1 MTITR
6 LDILID
12 YICER
17 QVEADQLAELA
28 ALAGSDP
35 AVWNRVA
42 GAIRADAIVQSGIDA
57 AEGIARSIE
66 MPDDRSSSSIARRPR
81 SRQLAAWSGWV
92 AAAIVAVASILV
104 QITERPAAGVDETP
118 TAMSSHDALSEY
130 LRRGLEAGQIVREL
144 PLLTLDVRPAP
155 DGIRTEVLYLR
166 RLLERTT
173 VDNVIKL
180 GQDEHGRATVVSSGG
195 AAPFSRQSL

>member
-92 AAAIVAVASILV
+92 AAAIVAWIAFGGIYSV
-104 QITERPAAGVDETP
+104 QEGELGVELTFGEHDETTEP
-118 TAMSSHDALSEY
+118 G
-130 LRRGLEAGQIVREL
+130 LRINW
-144 PLLTLDVRPAP
+144 PAP
-155 DGIRTEVLYLR
+155 VGETHR
-166 RLLERTT
+166 
-173 VDNVIKL
+173 
-180 GQDEHGRATVVSSGG
+180 DETG
-195 AAPFSRQSL
+195 